1 MGKRKSLF
9 GSIGSAL
16 FDRLFGDMLEQER
29 QRIAKNPFSVTN
41 PSLDVAQ
48 PAKVDTALVRRLYRN
63 TDNYYAMAAHLV
75 KPIIDSNCSFI
86 GIPTVRSANARVL
99 KAIEDF
105 KKKIPYH
112 AVHRIAEREGTAFV
126 WPQIGLDGSIRFVV
140 LRPETV
146 EDICIDP
153 VTKEVTA
160 YIIVDQFSYKT
171 SDGNVHNMKSTVV
184 VDANTIKTTNETDVP
199 ALVGTKIVKNIF
211 GFIPIVRFVNDAEP
225 WEVRGHSEIENI
237 EPQLKWYNDISV
249 EAGRAQK
256 RDGHPKMQVKAR
268 NPETWVDNNF
278 GVGMWAK
285 LTSGQAKLNI
295 DDRDFFINQ
304 TGETS
309 DEEGESVSYIE
320 ANRTTGEYTTL
331 SEKSFTNIIEGAQ
344 TPEIIMGAN
353 MGTSLASVREQRPAY
368 IKKIERKQLQYEES
382 WRQVITVALD
392 ILGTATFHKYDSNN
406 FNFVWPT
413 PDFASAQEKAATLNV
428 LSTSLIKAKE
438 AHIIGD
444 KEIFNT
450 LKNLDILKIEQD
462 EAKHNS
468 DIEETAKKMLERTE
482 DKRAK
487 QDNNMNQRIA
497 DGDYDNTAV
506 NDDDAEEDDAEK
518 DRKDGKK

>member
-1 MGKRKSLF
+1 MAKRRTFLSTV
-9 GSIGSAL
+9 GSAL
-16 FDRLFGDMLEQER
+16 FDKLFSDMLAEER
-29 QRIAKNPFSVTN
+29 RKVMRNPFSVTN
-41 PSLDVAQ
+41 PALDVAT
-48 PAKVDTALVRRLYRN
+48 PPKVDSALLRRLYRN
-63 TDNYYAMAAHLV
+63 TDNSYSMAAHLV

-86 GIPTVRSANARVL
+86 GVPAIRSANGRTL
-99 KAIEDF
+99 SAIEKF
-105 KKKIPYH
+105 KKKIPFH
-112 AVHRIAEREGTAFV
+112 QVHRIAEREGTAFV
-126 WPQIGLDGSIRFVV
+126 WPQIGVDGELRFVV

-153 VTKEVTA
+153 VSKEVVA
-160 YIIVDQFSYKT
+160 YRIVDQFSYK
-171 SDGNVHNMKSTVV
+171 SADGNSHNMKTTVV
-184 VDANTIKTTNETDVP
+184 VDANKIVTTNETDVV
-199 ALVGTKIVKNIF
+199 ALVGTKTVRNVF

-256 RDGHPKMQVKAR
+256 RDGHPKMMVRAR
-268 NPETWVDNNF
+268 DPEAWVDNNF
-278 GVGMWAK
+278 GIGTWAK
-285 LTSGQAKLNI
+285 LTAGQASLRI
-295 DDRDFFINQ
+295 DDRDFFVCQ
-304 TGETS
+304 AGETS
-309 DEEGESVSYIE
+309 EEESETVSYIE

-368 IKKIERKQLQYEES
+368 IKKIERKQFQYEES

-392 ILGTATFHKYDSNN
+392 ILGTTTFHKYDSNN

-413 PDFASAQEKAATLNV
+413 PDFASAQEKASTLNT

-462 EAKHNS
+462 IEEHEK
-468 DIEETAKKMLERTE
+468 DIEDTAKKMVERTE
-482 DKRAK
+482 DARAK

-497 DGDYDNTAV
+497 NGDYDNTAV
-506 NDDDAEEDDAEK
+506 NDDKAEEDDADEEK
-518 DRKDGKK
+518 K